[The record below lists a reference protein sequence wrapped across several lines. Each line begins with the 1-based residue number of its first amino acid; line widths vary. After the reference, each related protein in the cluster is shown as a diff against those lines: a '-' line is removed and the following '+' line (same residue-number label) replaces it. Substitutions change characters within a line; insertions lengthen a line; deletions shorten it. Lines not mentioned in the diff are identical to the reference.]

1 MAWFTEFFRS
11 TVGKKAVMAVTG
23 VILFGFVFVHMVG
36 NIKLYEGAEVM
47 NEYGHFL
54 REVGYPAVPHGAVLW
69 VARLVLLI
77 AVALHI
83 GSAWRLTLQSRAA
96 RPVGY
101 AVSAK
106 RHTTYASRT
115 MRWGGVILL
124 LFIVYHLL
132 HFTTGQAHPDFVPGE
147 PYHNAVVGFRVWW
160 VAAFYIVAQMA
171 LGLHLY
177 HGVWS
182 FFQSLGVH
190 HPRYNAW
197 RKGFA
202 HAFAWTV
209 TLGNI
214 SFPLAVLTGLV
225 R

>member
-1 MAWFTEFFRS
+1 MLWINQVFRS
-11 TVGKKAVMAVTG
+11 TVGTKAVMAVTG

-36 NIKLYEGAEVM
+36 NLKLYESAEIM

-54 REVGYPAVPHGAVLW
+54 RTLGEPAVPHGTVLW
-69 VARLVLLI
+69 AARLALLA
-77 AVALHI
+77 AVVLHI
-83 GSAWRLTLQSRAA
+83 GSAWRLTLLSRSA
-96 RPVGY
+96 RPVAY
-101 AVSAK
+101 AASPK
-106 RHTTYASRT
+106 RHTPYAART

-132 HFTTGQAHPDFVPGE
+132 HFTTGQAHPDFVAGE

-160 VAAFYIVAQMA
+160 VAAVYVVAQLA

-182 FFQSLGVH
+182 FFQSLGIN

-202 HAFAWTV
+202 HAFAWIV
-209 TLGNI
+209 TLGNV
-214 SFPLAVLTGLV
+214 SFPVAVLTGLV